1 MIPAEEIEEFLKGSD
16 PEQYIVSVEFDYV
29 SDSIYKIIEDPIK
42 GKIVKRDT
50 FIPFAWVG
58 DLRSLNF
65 YSKSKAL
72 IIAVKSAAFSAAPP
86 IRPPSTSSLPNISL
100 ALPGFTLPP

>member
-58 DLRSLNF
+58 DLRGLNF
-65 YSKSKAL
+65 YQGSKGLQKEAMSKYGIVIDKL
-72 IIAVKSAAFSAAPP
+72 KTEGNQRLEEGLSFRVKS
-86 IRPPSTSSLPNISL
+86 
-100 ALPGFTLPP
+100 

>member
-50 FIPFAWVG
+50 FIPFLKVQR
-58 DLRSLNF
+58 DFKKKQCPNTELL
-65 YSKSKAL
+65 L
-72 IIAVKSAAFSAAPP
+72 I
-86 IRPPSTSSLPNISL
+86 N
-100 ALPGFTLPP
+100 